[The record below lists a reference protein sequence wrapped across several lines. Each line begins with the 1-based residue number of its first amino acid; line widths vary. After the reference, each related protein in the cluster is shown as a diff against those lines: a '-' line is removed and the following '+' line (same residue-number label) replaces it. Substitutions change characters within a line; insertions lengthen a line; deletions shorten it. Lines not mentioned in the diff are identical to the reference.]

1 MDNLTFKNALEQE
14 LTGNILKFWIEKMED
29 PRGGFYGKMSGSGIL
44 EPDAVKGGILNARI
58 LWTFSSAYRVL
69 GRPEYLK
76 AAQRA
81 EREILGKFI
90 DPEYGGT
97 FWSVNADGTPS
108 DAKKQFYAIAFTIY
122 GLAEYFRA
130 TADDKALEAAVALYR
145 KIEEHSFDPEFGGYL
160 EACTRDWQPIE
171 DMRLSEKDQNDAK
184 TMNTHLHIL
193 EAYTNLYRVWK
204 DDGLREQLRNL
215 ILVFLGRICGPDG
228 HLQLFFDEKWTLNG
242 QIQSFGHDIECS
254 WLLWEAA
261 EVLGDEEILARCRPV
276 CSQIAMAG
284 MEGYAPGRGII
295 YEWNIGEGEK
305 NLNRDWWP
313 QAEAIV
319 GCWNQYQMNG
329 DEKWREA
336 ALDFWEFIKEH
347 VIAPDGEWYWGAVPA
362 EDGGEGFTPNTTDD
376 RAGFWK
382 CPYHNGR
389 MCLEMIERLG

>member
-122 GLAEYFRA
+122 GLAEYFRT

-160 EACTRDWQPIE
+160 EACTRD
-171 DMRLSEKDQNDAK
+171 
-184 TMNTHLHIL
+184 
-193 EAYTNLYRVWK
+193 
-204 DDGLREQLRNL
+204 
-215 ILVFLGRICGPDG
+215 
-228 HLQLFFDEKWTLNG
+228 
-242 QIQSFGHDIECS
+242 
-254 WLLWEAA
+254 
-261 EVLGDEEILARCRPV
+261 
-276 CSQIAMAG
+276 
-284 MEGYAPGRGII
+284 
-295 YEWNIGEGEK
+295 
-305 NLNRDWWP
+305 
-313 QAEAIV
+313 
-319 GCWNQYQMNG
+319 
-329 DEKWREA
+329 
-336 ALDFWEFIKEH
+336 
-347 VIAPDGEWYWGAVPA
+347 
-362 EDGGEGFTPNTTDD
+362 
-376 RAGFWK
+376 
-382 CPYHNGR
+382 
-389 MCLEMIERLG
+389 